1 MHEIV
6 NKIRLQSRSLQD
18 GKMTDKQASTPAIDP
33 TGGKS
38 GRKLRLGI
46 AGLGRGFTVM
56 LPTLALHPRLDVV
69 AAVDTRPAAGKRF
82 EADFGGTFHDS
93 VEAMCDDA
101 DIDAVYVAT
110 PHQFHA
116 EHTEI
121 AARAGK
127 HILVEKP
134 MALTIEDCTRMIDAA
149 AVAGVHLLV
158 GHSHSYDAPI
168 LEARRLIETGDYGPP
183 RLINA
188 MNYTDFIY
196 RPRRPEELDTAQGGG
211 VVFSQAAHQIDIA
224 RLLGGG
230 MVETVYATTGNYDP
244 ARPTEGVYSALLKF
258 AGGAVATLTYSGYGH
273 FDSDEFTGW
282 RGESGAMKDPAN
294 YGAARRALAEIGD
307 ADAEAALK
315 ADRAYGGPAGAS
327 APTSAPPGKSHEHFG
342 LFIVSCPRGDIRP
355 GPDVVTVYAD
365 DGIERFPLAPPAV
378 PRSEVI
384 DELCAAVFDDVP
396 PLHSGEWGRATLE
409 VCRAVLQSANEGREV
424 RLDHQVPLPAM
435 SQSAGEST

>member
-1 MHEIV
+1 
-6 NKIRLQSRSLQD
+6 
-18 GKMTDKQASTPAIDP
+18 MTGLSAATST
-33 TGGKS
+33 TTS
-38 GRKLRLGI
+38 GARKLKLGI

-56 LPTLALHPRLDVV
+56 LPTLALHKRLEVV
-69 AAVDTRPAAGKRF
+69 AAVDTRPAAGVCF
-82 EADFGGTFHDS
+82 EADFGGTTYDN
-93 VEAMCDDA
+93 VEAMCVEA

-149 AVAGVHLLV
+149 AAAGVHLLV

-168 LEARRLIETGDYGPP
+168 LEARRLIQTGDYGPP
-183 RLINA
+183 RLIAA

-244 ARPTEGVYSALLKF
+244 DRPTEGLYSALLKF
-258 AGGAVATLTYSGYGH
+258 ADGTVANLTYSGYGH

-294 YGAARRALAEIGD
+294 YGAARRALSEIGD
-307 ADAEAALK
+307 MDAEAALK

-327 APTSAPPGKSHEHFG
+327 APTTSPEDRLHEHFG
-342 LFIVSCPRGDIRP
+342 LFVVSCARGDIRP
-355 GPDVVTVYAD
+355 GPDGVRVYAD
-365 DGIERFPLAPPAV
+365 EGIESFRLAPPAV

-384 DELCAAVFDDVP
+384 DELCAAVFDDVA
-396 PLHSGEWGRATLE
+396 PLHSGAWGRATLE
-409 VCRAVLQSANEGREV
+409 VCHAVLQSANDGREV
-424 RLDHQVPLPAM
+424 HLTQQVPAKDI
-435 SQSAGEST
+435 G